1 MNSVKNIYQVWFQ
14 GKENIKNQLFIDNI
28 KNWELLN
35 PDWKYKLLSDRELR
49 EECKKFSD
57 DTLEAY
63 NIGKTMHTKIDLGKL
78 CTIYNNGGMMI
89 DIDMFALRSLKV
101 SKEIQ
106 EILETRFD
114 KEFLILSEFHL
125 SYISS
130 YLAYG
135 TLISYNNAFLFTSKN
150 NPILKELIEE
160 YTKNIIKHK
169 NTFFP
174 LNTMYI
180 ESTTVPYQFN
190 KSIQKLMKNKISFI
204 KSLDYKIFEPCDLA
218 NVCDISDN
226 TISIHQFSSSWVP
239 KEIKQSASF
248 FVYYKKDI
256 FISFLIVLI
265 ITLYFKYRPN
275 KKLKI

>member
-1 MNSVKNIYQVWFQ
+1 
-14 GKENIKNQLFIDNI
+14 
-28 KNWELLN
+28 
-35 PDWKYKLLSDRELR
+35 
-49 EECKKFSD
+49 
-57 DTLEAY
+57 
-63 NIGKTMHTKIDLGKL
+63 
-78 CTIYNNGGMMI
+78 
-89 DIDMFALRSLKV
+89 
-101 SKEIQ
+101 
-106 EILETRFD
+106 
-114 KEFLILSEFHL
+114 
-125 SYISS
+125 
-130 YLAYG
+130 
-135 TLISYNNAFLFTSKN
+135 
-150 NPILKELIEE
+150 
-160 YTKNIIKHK
+160 
-169 NTFFP
+169 
-174 LNTMYI
+174 MYI
-180 ESTTVPYQFN
+180 ESTTGPYQFN